1 MSILANLVDIIYPRF
16 CFNCGAMGEFLCDK
30 CYAQLNF
37 LLGEVELHL
46 SPNYLDKTQ
55 ALLVYDELIKKMI
68 HQYKYNGVRDLGKT
82 FAFWLYQFL
91 PLMEAD
97 ALTYIPIHKK
107 RLDERGYNQAKI
119 ITAEL
124 AQLLNKPVLPILKR
138 TVNREKQALS
148 KNAGER
154 AKKAAD
160 IFALQ
165 GPINDWRQKY
175 PRIMIIDD
183 VITTG
188 ATINQ
193 AAKLLKEA
201 GFTKVYGVAVTH
213 GN

>member
-1 MSILANLVDIIYPRF
+1 
-16 CFNCGAMGEFLCDK
+16 MGEFLCDK

-37 LLGEVELHL
+37 LLNDVELHL

-91 PLMEAD
+91 PLTETD

-107 RLDERGYNQAKI
+107 RFNERGYNQAQI

-124 AQLLNKPVLPILKR
+124 AQLLNKPVLPVLKR
-138 TVNREKQALS
+138 TIDREKQALS
-148 KNAGER
+148 KNASER
-154 AKKAAD
+154 AEKAAD

-175 PRIMIIDD
+175 PHLMIVDD

-188 ATINQ
+188 STINQ

-201 GFTKVYGVAVTH
+201 GFEKVRAVAVAH

>member
-1 MSILANLVDIIYPRF
+1 MSILANLIDVIYPRF
-16 CFNCGAMGEFLCDK
+16 CINCGAMGEFLCDK

-68 HQYKYNGVRDLGKT
+68 HQYKYNGVKDLGKT
-82 FAFWLYQFL
+82 FSFWLYQFL
-91 PLMEAD
+91 PLPEVD
-97 ALTYIPIHKK
+97 ALVYIPIHKK

-138 TVNREKQALS
+138 TVHREKQALS

-154 AKKAAD
+154 TKKAAD

-165 GPINDWRQKY
+165 GPINTWRQKY
-175 PRIMIIDD
+175 PHLMIIDD

-193 AAKLLKEA
+193 AAKLLKEV
-201 GFTKVYGVAVTH
+201 GFAKIYGIAVTH

>member
-1 MSILANLVDIIYPRF
+1 
-16 CFNCGAMGEFLCDK
+16 MGEFLCDK

-37 LLGEVELHL
+37 LLNEVELHL
-46 SPNYLDKTQ
+46 SPNYLNKTQ

-91 PLMEAD
+91 PLTEAD

-107 RLDERGYNQAKI
+107 RFNERGYNQAQI

-124 AQLLNKPVLPILKR
+124 AQLLNKPVLPVLKR
-138 TVNREKQALS
+138 TIDREKQALS
-148 KNAGER
+148 KNASER
-154 AKKAAD
+154 AEKATD

-165 GPINDWRQKY
+165 GPVSDWRQKY

-201 GFTKVYGVAVTH
+201 GFEKVVAAAVAH